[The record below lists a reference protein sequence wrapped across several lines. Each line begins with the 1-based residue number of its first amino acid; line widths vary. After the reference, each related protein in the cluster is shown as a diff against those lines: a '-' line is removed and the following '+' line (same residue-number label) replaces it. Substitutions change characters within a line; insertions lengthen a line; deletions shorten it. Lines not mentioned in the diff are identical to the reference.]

1 MSKGLEALERLV
13 DGNLNEVNYYR
24 QFANATIEI
33 MKDKETIEKE
43 LKRLEEIDNGAHVP
57 VHINRYNELCDKE
70 KALEIIK
77 SKEINIHS
85 LLLHLKRFD
94 SPDGYNALVG
104 AKYQITQEEW
114 DFLKGV
120 ML

>member
-1 MSKGLEALERLV
+1 MKNKQSFNDIKYYSACCRCQYYIDKKCTNKGECIWL
-13 DGNLNEVNYYR
+13 D
-24 QFANATIEI
+24 
-33 MKDKETIEKE
+33 IEKE

-77 SKEINIHS
+77 SKEINMHS
-85 LLLHLKRFD
+85 LFLHLKRFD

-114 DFLKGV
+114 DFLKEV
-120 ML
+120 IL